1 MQRLRYYCCST
12 LALVDLGSY
21 MDVAQDDPIN
31 EGEGALGAGDRG
43 FWELR
48 PSPLFLRSGSQSTL
62 HLSIQSLLQV
72 ISRIADDRSLT
83 VLRNGSLSFR
93 SDQCRYS
100 SVR

>member
-1 MQRLRYYCCST
+1 M
-12 LALVDLGSY
+12 
-21 MDVAQDDPIN
+21 AQDDSDKRRV
-31 EGEGALGAGDRG
+31 GALGAGDRG

-83 VLRNGSLSFR
+83 LVRYGSLLFR
-93 SDQCRYS
+93 CD
-100 SVR
+100 